1 MMRNFYRKNTFG
13 KVSLSSV
20 PPSCPETSMKLQEL
34 PEDVI
39 RSIFSF
45 CDIYAV
51 ISMSRTNK
59 SLRRLTLEKLVWA
72 DLVENL
78 RRRGFVDQL
87 SLSDIRSYSQRELVA
102 LVKGLLTGPASWNP
116 AVKPKARWFRS
127 SSSYRPAPTP
137 LETSIQYAIHPPGIV
152 ASKENEARL
161 LDGGEYVLFNNATL
175 ECWSVRHDK
184 LIWAYDIHGPGSFV
198 IAFAAEVLDGGHSV
212 NIVVCEQSWFVLG
225 NDQSTVRVMKLDFD
239 TGSSKTLFSNELADV
254 TSYGFTDARICG
266 DIACAV
272 LQHWQNGLDFPDNY
286 CMLINWKT
294 NSQLKL
300 TSALSA
306 SPFLVT
312 LIPNHVLFLTKDASG
327 SPTVDVINNSAALFS
342 HWRHVNDPILETVY
356 TSQLTAVVS
365 EHITLSTPGS
375 LRRPW
380 KRELCAHESPLEE
393 GTYRVWVSLSGYS
406 PSSSKQRAVIYSYHL
421 SLPKKEGEKL
431 VWRPRTTSATIPNR
445 TGNSSGISYSGHTA
459 RYSVGHS
466 IVGPSDPRHV
476 VAVLTGLSIHTRLS
490 TYSGALTSLANNTL
504 LVSYYK

>member
-1 MMRNFYRKNTFG
+1 
-13 KVSLSSV
+13 
-20 PPSCPETSMKLQEL
+20 MKFQEL
-34 PEDVI
+34 PEDVM

-51 ISMSRTNK
+51 VSMSGTSK
-59 SLRRLTLEKLVWA
+59 SLRLLTLEKLVWA
-72 DLVENL
+72 DLVGNL

-87 SLSDIRSYSQRELVA
+87 PLADIRSRSQKELLA

-116 AVKPKARWFRS
+116 PVKPKGRWFRS
-127 SSSYRPAPTP
+127 NSSAPTP
-137 LETSIQYAIHPPGIV
+137 LETSSQYAIHPLNIL
-152 ASKENEARL
+152 ASKANEARL
-161 LDGGEYVLFNNATL
+161 LNGGEYVLFNNATL
-175 ECWSVRHDK
+175 ECWSVRQDK
-184 LIWAYDIHGPGSFV
+184 LIWAYDIHGEGSFV
-198 IAFAAEVLDGGHSV
+198 IAFAAEVLDDGHSA

-225 NDQSTVRVMKLDFD
+225 NDQSTVRVMKLDFE
-239 TGSSKTLFSNELADV
+239 TGSSNTLFSNELADV

-272 LQHWQNGLDFPDNY
+272 LQHWQNGLDFPDSY
-286 CMLINWKT
+286 CILINWKM

-306 SPFLVT
+306 SPFLAT

-327 SPTVDVINNSAALFS
+327 IPTVEVINNSTALSS
-342 HWRHVNDPILETVY
+342 HWRHVTDPILETVY

-365 EHITLSTPGS
+365 EHITLPTFGG
-375 LRRPW
+375 LREPW

-406 PSSSKQRAVIYSYHL
+406 PSSSKQRAAIYSYHL
-421 SLPKKEGEKL
+421 SLPKREGEKL
-431 VWRPRTTSATIPNR
+431 LWGSRTVSATIPNR

-476 VAVLTGLSIHTRLS
+476 TAVHTGLSIHTRLS
-490 TYSGALTSLANNTL
+490 TYSGALTSLANNTPSL
-504 LVSYYK
+504 LISYYKWCVMFSKISE